1 MVCAQRRLIRRA
13 SPTEGDSGSEQC
25 SAVSASAG
33 FDHKILANVAETCDF
48 NHHVMMSEMET
59 TLLPGSNDSV
69 TYLYRVPRSHTN
81 GGGEVEVTVTSERH
95 ALNVYTDHIPSMK
108 ERVS

>member
-1 MVCAQRRLIRRA
+1 
-13 SPTEGDSGSEQC
+13 
-25 SAVSASAG
+25 
-33 FDHKILANVAETCDF
+33 
-48 NHHVMMSEMET
+48 MMSEMET

-81 GGGEVEVTVTSERH
+81 GGGEVEVTVTSERY